1 MKLLL
6 LVWKGKNQKDPF
18 GYGLQDYIRCFRQQ
32 DSGRAMSAFHALI
45 KGAKYETYAF
55 QIEDSCQ

>member
-1 MKLLL
+1 MGFKTT
-6 LVWKGKNQKDPF
+6 
-18 GYGLQDYIRCFRQQ
+18 QDVFQQQ

-45 KGAKYETYAF
+45 KDVKDETYAF